1 MKGIAGRAVKPA
13 IAARDR
19 YFLQGSAWR
28 EPIGAASDEFQAF
41 VARAR
46 LPLGAALSSVAAMTD
61 AHSAG
66 ILPCQSIDELIARE
80 AITSQTPFDIDQV
93 QPASLDLRLGAR
105 CWRVRASFLPGR
117 HRRVLERLS
126 DVAMHELDLTQ
137 GAVLEKGCVYI
148 AEIQERLTLPHNIA
162 ARGNPKSST
171 GRVDVFVRLLT
182 DNSRAFD
189 DVEAGYDGPL
199 FIEIAPQTFSVL
211 VRAGTRLNQLRLKRG
226 EPAKLSI
233 RSVGV
238 DLSPGVVGFRG
249 RRHAGVIDLDRED
262 GHDPRDFWEPLETRH
277 GELLLDP
284 GEFYILA
291 SKDDIEIPA
300 LEAAEMTPID
310 PSVGEFRVHYAG
322 FFDPGFGT
330 EEAGAVG
337 SKGVL
342 EVRSH
347 ETPFLLED
355 GQTVARLV
363 YEPLTARPV
372 RLYGEGGS
380 HYQRQGLKLSKH
392 FKAWR

>member
-1 MKGIAGRAVKPA
+1 
-13 IAARDR
+13 
-19 YFLQGSAWR
+19 
-28 EPIGAASDEFQAF
+28 
-41 VARAR
+41 
-46 LPLGAALSSVAAMTD
+46 MTD
-61 AHSAG
+61 AHAAG
-66 ILPCQSIDELIARE
+66 ILPCQSIEDLIAQE
-80 AITSQTPFDIDQV
+80 AITSQTPFDADQV

-105 CWRVRASFLPGR
+105 CWRVRASFLPGVA
-117 HRRVLERLS
+117 RRVPERLK
-126 DVAMHELDLTQ
+126 DVAMHELDLTK

-148 AEIQERLTLPHNIA
+148 AEIQESLSLPGNIA

-171 GRVDVFVRLLT
+171 GRVDVFVRLLS
-182 DNSRAFD
+182 DHSKAFD
-189 DVEAGYDGPL
+189 DIEAGYDGPL
-199 FIEIAPQTFSVL
+199 YIEIAPQTFSVL
-211 VRAGTRLNQLRLKRG
+211 VRSGTRLNQLRLKRG
-226 EPAKLSI
+226 DPVKLAI
-233 RSVGV
+233 KSVGV
-238 DLSPGVVGFRG
+238 DLTPGEGGVVGFRG
-249 RRHAGVIDLDRED
+249 RRHAGVIDLDHED

-291 SKDDIEIPA
+291 SKDNVEIPV

-355 GQTVARLV
+355 GQIVARLV
-363 YEPLTARPV
+363 YEPLTARPA

>member
-1 MKGIAGRAVKPA
+1 MNDA
-13 IAARDR
+13 
-19 YFLQGSAWR
+19 
-28 EPIGAASDEFQAF
+28 
-41 VARAR
+41 
-46 LPLGAALSSVAAMTD
+46 PLSP
-61 AHSAG
+61 G
-66 ILPCQSIDELIARE
+66 ILPCQAIDALIAQG
-80 AITSQTPFDIDQV
+80 AITSPTAFDADQV

-105 CWRVRASFLPGR
+105 AWRVRASFLPGLGR
-117 HRRVLERLS
+117 KVVQRLE
-126 DVAMHELDLTQ
+126 DVAMHELDLSR

-148 AEIQERLTLPHNIA
+148 AELQERLALPPGVA
-162 ARGNPKSST
+162 ARANPKSST

-182 DNSRAFD
+182 DHGAAFD
-189 DVEAGYDGPL
+189 DVAEGYAGPIYM
-199 FIEIAPQTFSVL
+199 EIAPQTFSIL
-211 VRAGTRLNQLRLKRG
+211 VRTGTRLNQLRLKRG
-226 EPAKLSI
+226 EPPKLDL

-238 DLSPGVVGFRG
+238 DLTEGVAGFRA
-249 RRHAGVIDLDRED
+249 RRHAGVIDMDKED
-262 GHDPRDFWEPLETRH
+262 GHDPRDFWEPLVPRH

-291 SKDDIEIPA
+291 SKEAVEIPV
-300 LEAAEMTPID
+300 LQAAEMTPID

-330 EEAGAVG
+330 EEAGGHG
-337 SKGVL
+337 SRGVL

-363 YEPLTARPV
+363 YEPLTEKPD

-392 FKAWR
+392 FRPWG